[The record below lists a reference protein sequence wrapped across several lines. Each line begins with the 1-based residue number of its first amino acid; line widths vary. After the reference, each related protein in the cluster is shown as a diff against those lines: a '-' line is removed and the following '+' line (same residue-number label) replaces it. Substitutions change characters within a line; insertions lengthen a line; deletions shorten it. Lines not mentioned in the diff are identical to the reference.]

1 MARPDVLTCDVGADG
16 AVLLDPRA
24 DVYLGVEGTAAL
36 VWATLT
42 RGPASIADLCGAVEA
57 DYDIS
62 ADACEADVR
71 TFLDD
76 LLRRELITLVPQ
88 GDAPHGA

>member
-1 MARPDVLTCDVGADG
+1 MLTCDVGPDG

-42 RGPASIADLCGAVEA
+42 RGPASVAELCGAVEA

-62 ADACEADVR
+62 AEACEADVR

-76 LLRRELITLVPQ
+76 LLQRELITLVPLE
-88 GDAPHGA
+88 DASHGA